1 MTAVSSTVEMVVVVE
16 ESLIVELLRMF
27 GRLDLTYKAT
37 MHARRRRR
45 MSLSVISIIE

>member
-1 MTAVSSTVEMVVVVE
+1 MTAVSSAEEMVVVE
-16 ESLIVELLRMF
+16 GTPSMELLRVF

-45 MSLSVISIIE
+45 MSLSVISIE